1 MKLLEGKN
9 VIITGASR
17 GIGKGIAEVFAKHGA
32 NVAFTYSS
40 SEAPALELEKELT
53 KMGVTA
59 KAYKSNAASFEEAEE
74 LVAQVLEDF
83 DGRIDVLINNAGITK
98 DNLLMRMG
106 EEDFDKVIEINLK
119 SVFNMTKAVQR
130 TMLKQRKGSII
141 NMSSVVGVK
150 GNAGQTNYAA
160 SKAGMIGFTKSVA
173 LELGSRNIR
182 CNAIAPGF
190 IETEMTDKLD
200 EKTVQ
205 GWRDAI
211 PLKRGGSPE
220 DVANA
225 CLYLASDLSDYVTGQ
240 VLNVDGGML
249 T

>member
-1 MKLLEGKN
+1 MKLLEGKTA
-9 VIITGASR
+9 IITGASR
-17 GIGKGIAEVFAKHGA
+17 GIGKGIAQTFAQQGA

-40 SEAPALELEKELT
+40 STAAAEDLEKELSAL
-53 KMGVTA
+53 GVQA
-59 KAYKSNAASFEEAEE
+59 KAYKSNAASFSESQD
-74 LVAQVLEDF
+74 LVAQIAKDF
-83 DGRIDVLINNAGITK
+83 DGGIDILINNAGITK
-98 DNLLMRMG
+98 DNLLMRIS
-106 EEDFDKVIEINLK
+106 EEDFDTVIEVNLK

-160 SKAGMIGFTKSVA
+160 SKAGIIGFSKSVA

-182 CNAIAPGF
+182 CNVVAPGF
-190 IETEMTDKLD
+190 IETEMTAKLD
-200 EKTVQ
+200 EKTVE
-205 GWRDAI
+205 GWRAGI
-211 PLKRGGSPE
+211 PLKRGGTPE
-220 DVANA
+220 DIANA
-225 CLYLASDLSDYVTGQ
+225 CVYLGSDLSAYVTGQ